1 MTNIDRSHPALQFM
15 QCTNEQCGLR
25 YPQAIHPQSS
35 VGCPRCGSPV
45 RVVAQCGSAQQ
56 TQVMQPPRPLAVNLL
71 LDNIRS
77 AHNVGSILRT
87 ADGAG
92 VRHVYLCG
100 ITPTPQQANVRKTAL
115 GAEKGLS
122 WSVHS
127 NGAAQAMRLQE
138 AGQFLCAI
146 EGSGNASSLFA
157 EPFMAEQ
164 FNASAAQQIV
174 LIIGNE
180 ISGVDPGIL
189 AQCQRR
195 WFLPMLG
202 AKRSLNVAV
211 ACGIALYH
219 LRFAVGAM

>member
-1 MTNIDRSHPALQFM
+1 MTTIDRSHPALQFM
-15 QCTNEQCGLR
+15 QCINEQCGLR
-25 YPQAIHPQSS
+25 YPQAIHPQTSA
-35 VGCPRCGSPV
+35 GCPGCGSPV
-45 RVVAQCGSAQQ
+45 RLVAQGGSAQQ
-56 TQVMQPPRPLAVNLL
+56 TQVTRSPRPPAISLL

-77 AHNVGSILRT
+77 AHNVGSMLRT

-92 VRHVYLCG
+92 VQHVYLCG

-122 WSVHS
+122 WSVHP
-127 NGAAQAMRLQE
+127 NGVEQTARLQE
-138 AGQFLCAI
+138 AGQLLCAI

-157 EPFMAEQ
+157 EPFTDAP
-164 FNASAAQQIV
+164 FKAGAAQAIV